1 MMKKFLF
8 VAVAALTLGLAS
20 CSESTKT
27 DEAAAVIE
35 NMKTQMEAGDANAMA
50 SALSDA
56 QAKIA
61 DLVAKD
67 PEAAKTYVTKVQDFI
82 NENKEQ
88 ILAVVGDNVVAQTL
102 VSTLIDAPAETVINA
117 LMAGQSVI
125 DNAENLTDSIDQTI
139 NDAINDKISDTK
151 EGLENAAND
160 QIDAAKEDVKNKVN
174 ETTQKANEEVN
185 KAAEKANKELNDAAS
200 KALKSV
206 GL

>member
-1 MMKKFLF
+1 MKKFLF

-20 CSESTKT
+20 CSESAKN
-27 DEAAAVIE
+27 DEATAVIE
-35 NMKTQMEAGDANAMA
+35 NLKAQMEAGDAEGMQ

-61 DLVAKD
+61 ELVAKD
-67 PEAAKTYVTKVQDFI
+67 PEAAKTYVVKVQEFI

-88 ILAVVGDNVVAQTL
+88 ILTVVGDNAVAQSL
-102 VSTLIDAPAETVINA
+102 VSTLVDAPAETVINA
-117 LMAGQSVI
+117 ITAGQSVI
-125 DNAENLTDSIDQTI
+125 DNAENLTDSIDQ
-139 NDAINDKISDTK
+139 AINDKINETK
-151 EGLENAAND
+151 EGLENAAK
-160 QIDAAKEDVKNKVN
+160 DAANEQIEAAKKEATNKVN